1 MLRTIKTHHNKLV
14 RDRIPELLSGRQV
27 PYEAR
32 TATTAELPELLLAK
46 LDEEIREYLAA
57 TDDQAR
63 IEELVD
69 VLEVIVGLGRLCGV
83 DRDSLERFRATKAT
97 ERGAFEAGIVLISAG
112 GGDQLG
118 RDQSSRSGLRQPDQ
132 SPDS

>member
-1 MLRTIKTHHNKLV
+1 MNAHYNKLV

-32 TATTAELPELLLAK
+32 TAISAELPALLLAK
-46 LDEEIREYLAA
+46 LDEEIGEYLAA
-57 TDDQAR
+57 TDYQAR

-69 VLEVIVGLGRLCGV
+69 VLEVIVSLGRLCGV
-83 DRDSLERFRATKAT
+83 DLDSLERYRARKAA

-112 GGDQLG
+112 EDDQLG
-118 RDQSSRSGLRQPDQ
+118 RDQSPPRSVSRQHDQ
-132 SPDS
+132 LPRS